1 MFCCFYTV
9 FVRMICLCKSSQCS
23 AEASSAAPQ
32 RKTISRLAKLKFPRL
47 HLEYLHRGEPPGA
60 VRRVG
65 AGRPHR
71 HEPCGREADLRV
83 RGGPRARG
91 VQRRVGERVQLQL
104 RQVLQGREA
113 GE

>member
-1 MFCCFYTV
+1 M
-9 FVRMICLCKSSQCS
+9 K
-23 AEASSAAPQ
+23 
-32 RKTISRLAKLKFPRL
+32 
-47 HLEYLHRGEPPGA
+47 GA
-60 VRRVG
+60 VRSDG
-65 AGRPHR
+65 AHRPHR

-113 GE
+113 CEGRHLLWHRGAQGPFSLHPGLV